1 MNNYNPQ
8 DARARGQAM
17 RAARVRRTR
26 MIRRRIIG
34 GSLALFVAA
43 WLLITIVLVSG
54 HDPALAK
61 QSSATTVASTPATT
75 TSSGTTSGT
84 DSGTSSSTSSQS
96 SDSSSNSSSTSNSSG
111 NSGSG
116 TVSSV
121 TTSQS

>member
-1 MNNYNPQ
+1 MTDTNAQARGPAVRAVRL
-8 DARARGQAM
+8 ARAR
-17 RAARVRRTR
+17 T
-26 MIRRRIIG
+26 IRRRIIG
-34 GSLALFVAA
+34 GAVALFVAT

-61 QSSATTVASTPATT
+61 HSSATTVAS
-75 TSSGTTSGT
+75 SSP
-84 DSGTSSSTSSQS
+84 SSSTSSGSSSSSSSQS
-96 SDSSSNSSSTSNSSG
+96 SGSTNSSSSG

>member
-1 MNNYNPQ
+1 MTDNNPQ
-8 DARARGQAM
+8 DARGRGPAM
-17 RAARVRRTR
+17 RAARLSRTR

-34 GSLALFVAA
+34 GAVALFVAS

-61 QSSATTVASTPATT
+61 RSSASTVASSSSPATT
-75 TSSGTTSGT
+75 TS
-84 DSGTSSSTSSQS
+84 GTSTGSS
-96 SDSSSNSSSTSNSSG
+96 SNSSG
-111 NSGSG
+111 NSSSGNSSSGNSSSG

>member
-1 MNNYNPQ
+1 MTDINAQ
-8 DARARGQAM
+8 ARGRAMRDARLARA
-17 RAARVRRTR
+17 R

-34 GSLALFVAA
+34 GAVALFVAA

-61 QSSATTVASTPATT
+61 KSSASTVASSSPS
-75 TSSGTTSGT
+75 TSSSSGSS
-84 DSGTSSSTSSQS
+84 SGSGSSSTGSSSSTSS
-96 SDSSSNSSSTSNSSG
+96 SSG

>member
-1 MNNYNPQ
+1 MTDINAQ
-8 DARARGQAM
+8 ARGRAMRDARLARA
-17 RAARVRRTR
+17 R

-34 GSLALFVAA
+34 GAVALFVAA

-54 HDPALAK
+54 HDPALAR
-61 QSSATTVASTPATT
+61 QSSASTVASSSPS
-75 TSSGTTSGT
+75 TSSSSGSS
-84 DSGTSSSTSSQS
+84 SGSGSSSTGSSSSTSS
-96 SDSSSNSSSTSNSSG
+96 SSG

>member
-1 MNNYNPQ
+1 MTDDKPQ
-8 DARARGQAM
+8 DARARGQAI
-17 RAARVRRTR
+17 RAARLSRTR
-26 MIRRRIIG
+26 MIRRRIITG
-34 GSLALFVAA
+34 AVALFVAS

-61 QSSATTVASTPATT
+61 QSSASTVASSSSPATT
-75 TSSGTTSGT
+75 TSTTTSGT
-84 DSGTSSSTSSQS
+84 STG
-96 SDSSSNSSSTSNSSG
+96 SSSNTGSSSGNSSSG

>member
-1 MNNYNPQ
+1 MTDNNAQ
-8 DARARGQAM
+8 DARDRGAAM
-17 RAARVRRTR
+17 RTARLRRAS

-34 GSLALFVAA
+34 GAVALFVAS

-61 QSSATTVASTPATT
+61 RSSASTVASSSTPATS
-75 TSSGTTSGT
+75 TSSGSDTGSTS
-84 DSGTSSSTSSQS
+84 SSQS
-96 SDSSSNSSSTSNSSG
+96 SGSTTSSSSG

>member
-1 MNNYNPQ
+1 MTDDKPQ
-8 DARARGQAM
+8 DARARGQAI
-17 RAARVRRTR
+17 RAARLSRTR
-26 MIRRRIIG
+26 MIRRRIISG
-34 GSLALFVAA
+34 AVALFVAS

-61 QSSATTVASTPATT
+61 QSSASTAASSSSPATT
-75 TSSGTTSGT
+75 TSTTTSGT
-84 DSGTSSSTSSQS
+84 STG
-96 SDSSSNSSSTSNSSG
+96 SSSNTGSSSG

>member
-1 MNNYNPQ
+1 MTDTNAQ
-8 DARARGQAM
+8 ARGRAMRDARLARA
-17 RAARVRRTR
+17 R

-34 GSLALFVAA
+34 GAMALFVAS
-43 WLLITIVLVSG
+43 WLLITVVLVSG

-61 QSSATTVASTPATT
+61 KSSAATVASSSPS
-75 TSSGTTSGT
+75 TSSSSG
-84 DSGTSSSTSSQS
+84 SGSSSTSDS
-96 SDSSSNSSSTSNSSG
+96 SSSSNSSSSSSG

>member
-1 MNNYNPQ
+1 MTDTNAQ
-8 DARARGQAM
+8 ARGRAIRDARLARA
-17 RAARVRRTR
+17 R

-34 GSLALFVAA
+34 GAVALFVAA
-43 WLLITIVLVSG
+43 WLLITVVLVSG

-61 QSSATTVASTPATT
+61 QSSASTVASSSPS
-75 TSSGTTSGT
+75 TSSSSG
-84 DSGTSSSTSSQS
+84 SGSTSSTSSS
-96 SDSSSNSSSTSNSSG
+96 SDSSSTSGSSSSG

>member
-1 MNNYNPQ
+1 MRSARL
-8 DARARGQAM
+8 ARA
-17 RAARVRRTR
+17 R
-26 MIRRRIIG
+26 MIRRRIIAG
-34 GSLALFVAA
+34 ALALFVAS

-61 QSSATTVASTPATT
+61 RSSASTVAS
-75 TSSGTTSGT
+75 SSP
-84 DSGTSSSTSSQS
+84 TSSSSSGSSSSSSSQS
-96 SDSSSNSSSTSNSSG
+96 SGSSSSSSSD

>member
-1 MNNYNPQ
+1 MTDNNPQ

-17 RAARVRRTR
+17 RAARLSRTR
-26 MIRRRIIG
+26 MIRRRIISG
-34 GSLALFVAA
+34 AVALFVAS

-61 QSSATTVASTPATT
+61 RSSATTVASTPATT
-75 TSSGTTSGT
+75 TSSGS
-84 DSGTSSSTSSQS
+84 DSGTSSTASSQT
-96 SDSSSNSSSTSNSSG
+96 SSSNSSSGSGSSSSDNSS
-111 NSGSG
+111 SG